1 MIILGLTGS
10 IGMGKS
16 TTAGLFR
23 EAGVPVFDAD
33 AAVHD
38 LYRGSAVAA
47 IEAAFPGATRE
58 GAVDRTLLRA
68 RVLDDAAALKRLEA
82 VVHPLVRARRD
93 AFLAE
98 TRAAGHAVAV
108 LDVPLLFETGLE
120 ATVDAVVVV
129 SAPAPVQKARVLARP
144 GMTEAS
150 LSAILARQVP
160 DADKRRRADHVIET
174 GAGGESA
181 RAQVA
186 AFLRRIEEQ
195 QA

>member
-1 MIILGLTGS
+1 M
-10 IGMGKS
+10 
-16 TTAGLFR
+16 
-23 EAGVPVFDAD
+23 
-33 AAVHD
+33 
-38 LYRGSAVAA
+38 
-47 IEAAFPGATRE
+47 
-58 GAVDRTLLRA
+58 
-68 RVLDDAAALKRLEA
+68 LDDAAALKRLEA

-98 TRAAGHAVAV
+98 TRAAGHPVAV

-174 GAGGESA
+174 GEGVERA

-186 AFLRRIEEQ
+186 AVLRRVAGEGQERTFPH
-195 QA
+195 A